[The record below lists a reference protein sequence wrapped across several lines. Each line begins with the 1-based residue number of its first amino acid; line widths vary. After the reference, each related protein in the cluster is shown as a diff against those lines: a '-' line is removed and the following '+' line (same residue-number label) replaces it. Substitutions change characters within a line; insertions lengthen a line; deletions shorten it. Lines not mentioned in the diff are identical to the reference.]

1 MPVFRA
7 VFPVLLAATCLTS
20 SALSAPLSQSTSSE
34 DLSYATLPE
43 GGIISTISGDV
54 EVKTSSGPLSIR
66 SVSGDTD
73 VSSSNGPVS
82 VSTVSGDTQIGQI
95 QGALQIKSV
104 SGDVT
109 VAGAA
114 MLMTVSGDA
123 HLEKAAGDVTAKSSS
138 GDQDITLTSAP
149 NARTVLLESASGD
162 ITLHLPKGFGG
173 TFDIQLRQGRSQK
186 DFPLEQS
193 LGLAV
198 NVGPWEKPSLVSSE
212 SRKITA
218 SGKVGDGK
226 DHVTLRDVSG
236 TIRIVQD

>member
-1 MPVFRA
+1 MR
-7 VFPVLLAATCLTS
+7 
-20 SALSAPLSQSTSSE
+20 
-34 DLSYATLPE
+34 
-43 GGIISTISGDV
+43 
-54 EVKTSSGPLSIR
+54 
-66 SVSGDTD
+66 
-73 VSSSNGPVS
+73 
-82 VSTVSGDTQIGQI
+82 
-95 QGALQIKSV
+95 
-104 SGDVT
+104 
-109 VAGAA
+109 
-114 MLMTVSGDA
+114 GDA
-123 HLEKAAGDVTAKSSS
+123 NLEEATGDGTAKSAS
-138 GDQDITLTSAP
+138 GDQDITLISAP